1 MSKKSNIPAAQ
12 DGSLINRLLA
22 AFEQARHVDEGG
34 REYWLARKYMDI
46 LGYSSWQRFEGVID
60 RAKAAL
66 EHEGGVVADHFNN
79 VVEVITAGKGAQGS
93 RKDIELSRRACYLVG
108 INGDPSKVAAIAA
121 VQQYFVEQTRKQE
134 INEMLAIAGADA
146 DRLAARRKLE
156 QTEGELADEVTP
168 RVTRPDVHV
177 DQVKRAG
184 QHALYQMSP
193 EKVREKKGIPAD
205 RELADFERPVLVKAM
220 DFATALT
227 TEQLRADK
235 DTKGVQKISKMN
247 ADNHKGARNMIM
259 DAGLNP
265 EILEHDGDIR
275 HVEHRAEKQRVKLVS
290 RNNNDTSD

>member
-1 MSKKSNIPAAQ
+1 
-12 DGSLINRLLA
+12 
-22 AFEQARHVDEGG
+22 
-34 REYWLARKYMDI
+34 
-46 LGYSSWQRFEGVID
+46 
-60 RAKAAL
+60 
-66 EHEGGVVADHFNN
+66 
-79 VVEVITAGKGAQGS
+79 
-93 RKDIELSRRACYLVG
+93 
-108 INGDPSKVAAIAA
+108 
-121 VQQYFVEQTRKQE
+121 
-134 INEMLAIAGADA
+134 
-146 DRLAARRKLE
+146 
-156 QTEGELADEVTP
+156 
-168 RVTRPDVHV
+168 
-177 DQVKRAG
+177 
-184 QHALYQMSP
+184 MSP